1 MCDKGCKLHDAGGFA
16 TPNISA
22 SLDDCHNGDT
32 CLLRAPGAGID
43 RVISLLWVRRWQ
55 GRIISPKSGGIDS
68 RRHYM
73 KLAQRP
79 KMANNMLGCAIEVT
93 DKTRTGLS

>member
-1 MCDKGCKLHDAGGFA
+1 MIAIMAIHVFWAIHIFYW
-16 TPNISA
+16 
-22 SLDDCHNGDT
+22 
-32 CLLRAPGAGID
+32 APGAGID
-43 RVISLLWVRRWQ
+43 WVISLLRVRRWQ

-68 RRHYM
+68 RRHCM